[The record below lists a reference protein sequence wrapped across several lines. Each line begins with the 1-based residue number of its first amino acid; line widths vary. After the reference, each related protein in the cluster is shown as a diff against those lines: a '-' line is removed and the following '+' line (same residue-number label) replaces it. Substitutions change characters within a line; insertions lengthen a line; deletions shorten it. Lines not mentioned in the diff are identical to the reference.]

1 MPSQNFMADASD
13 LTNVAT
19 IDIGGSLEMNFGKKV
34 RLRDI
39 LIVGESSSEFYSTD
53 CSSYTSLY
61 V

>member
-1 MPSQNFMADASD
+1 MADASD

-19 IDIGGSLEMNFGKKV
+19 IDIGGNLEMNFGKKV

-39 LIVGESSSEFYSTD
+39 LIVGESSSSFYSTD